1 MPLSQYT
8 ADEINAAWYNADE
21 YTMIAQKARKIIS
34 RTQRRMMEE
43 SQSTIPSRQHR
54 KKNGHRQ
61 HYCTRG
67 LEAFIGDNEIG
78 VLIIFIVDHR
88 RFKQQKLHR
97 KASQQSFVHSSIHPS
112 NMPSSSL
119 PRTSSDRHHH
129 VDAMM
134 QQQLQSQQRRQ
145 PPRPRAVSFAPKI
158 RVKSIM
164 PLSQYTADEI
174 NAAWYNADEY
184 TMIAQK
190 ARKIISRTQRHM
202 MEESRSTILSRQH
215 RKNGHRQHYCT
226 RGLEAFIGDGAE
238 KKRSIRQQAYR
249 IVLDSHHHPFH
260 DDFMIAEQ
268 YQLVSLQCQIEAC
281 VRGRNDYEKARSYA
295 SSNSSFS
302 SHDRTQRRRNHG
314 PTPTKKNE
322 GIVSSPQTSIS
333 PLPKFSLPS
342 ARAA

>member
-1 MPLSQYT
+1 MPSSSLPRSSSDHHHHDDAVTPQQFQSPQRRQPSARPRVVSFAPKIQINRIMPLSQYT

-67 LEAFIGDNEIG
+67 LEAFIGD
-78 VLIIFIVDHR
+78 
-88 RFKQQKLHR
+88 
-97 KASQQSFVHSSIHPS
+97 
-112 NMPSSSL
+112 
-119 PRTSSDRHHH
+119 
-129 VDAMM
+129 
-134 QQQLQSQQRRQ
+134 
-145 PPRPRAVSFAPKI
+145 
-158 RVKSIM
+158 
-164 PLSQYTADEI
+164 
-174 NAAWYNADEY
+174 
-184 TMIAQK
+184 
-190 ARKIISRTQRHM
+190 
-202 MEESRSTILSRQH
+202 
-215 RKNGHRQHYCT
+215 
-226 RGLEAFIGDGAE
+226 GAE
-238 KKRSIRQQAYR
+238 KKRSSRQQAYR
-249 IVLDSHHHPFH
+249 IVLDSHHPFH